1 MQNTQ
6 NPTASK
12 AVIRKLTS
20 PAESWAGKGTANK
33 TNSFRPSRCLGA
45 VLTLT
50 MVETKRSTSTVTC
63 STMIPSSKSSI
74 LAVVSDTTGRGEGDA
89 PAEHAD
95 VYL

>member
-1 MQNTQ
+1 M
-6 NPTASK
+6 
-12 AVIRKLTS
+12 
-20 PAESWAGKGTANK
+20 
-33 TNSFRPSRCLGA
+33 
-45 VLTLT
+45 
-50 MVETKRSTSTVTC
+50 TC